1 MSTHTQQPTRAVG
14 QITVD
19 TLTPVIRKGG
29 DGRHHLGLL
38 ASLQRSASARDWHAF
53 WCRLGDAMD
62 EAADI
67 AIAWIA
73 VGLIAVATIAAG
85 AVIGFAYGPIVAS
98 AYVLT
103 VITAV
108 ALWVRTGRRKP

>member
-19 TLTPVIRKGG
+19 TLTPVIRKGR
-29 DGRHHLGLL
+29 DGRHHLGLF
-38 ASLQRSASARDWHAF
+38 ASLQRMASAGDWHAF

-67 AIAWIA
+67 AIAWFA
-73 VGLIAVATIAAG
+73 VGLIAVAAVAVGAA
-85 AVIGFAYGPIVAS
+85 IGFAYGPIVAA
-98 AYVLT
+98 AYVLA
-103 VITAV
+103 VIVAV
-108 ALWVRTGRRKP
+108 LLWVRSGRRKP